1 MTQEFPNQTSSP
13 LWTSE
18 SVRLEKLAWRQE
30 LGRRAI
36 ARSRM
41 NRVCLMLLIWL
52 AVFSQLSSTG
62 VVLLSFL
69 QLDIPAWLT
78 GVGRLAA
85 ACGTVGLVLIWKRR
99 PFWQNVMFARS
110 GVPRA
115 GEVLLWVLCLLALQ
129 GAAGLLQSLL
139 SPAMEFFR
147 TKSKVV
153 SGTAETT
160 VSLALYTAVAAPS
173 RKNCCSAGPCCA
185 ACSPMASALPFSARR
200 CCSALCTRI

>member
-78 GVGRLAA
+78 GVGR
-85 ACGTVGLVLIWKRR
+85 
-99 PFWQNVMFARS
+99 
-110 GVPRA
+110 
-115 GEVLLWVLCLLALQ
+115 
-129 GAAGLLQSLL
+129 AAGR
-139 SPAMEFFR
+139 PR
-147 TKSKVV
+147 
-153 SGTAETT
+153 
-160 VSLALYTAVAAPS
+160 
-173 RKNCCSAGPCCA
+173 GPTGGGKGVQPPPKA
-185 ACSPMASALPFSARR
+185 QEYVF
-200 CCSALCTRI
+200 

>member
-85 ACGTVGLVLIWKRR
+85 ALR
-99 PFWQNVMFARS
+99 P
-110 GVPRA
+110 P
-115 GEVLLWVLCLLALQ
+115 
-129 GAAGLLQSLL
+129 
-139 SPAMEFFR
+139 
-147 TKSKVV
+147 
-153 SGTAETT
+153 
-160 VSLALYTAVAAPS
+160 AAPS
-173 RKNCCSAGPCCA
+173 AWCSSGSAGR
-185 ACSPMASALPFSARR
+185 SGR
-200 CCSALCTRI
+200 T

>member
-69 QLDIPAWLT
+69 HLDIPGSPGSAALRPPAVPSAWCSS
-78 GVGRLAA
+78 GSAG
-85 ACGTVGLVLIWKRR
+85 
-99 PFWQNVMFARS
+99 RS
-110 GVPRA
+110 G
-115 GEVLLWVLCLLALQ
+115 
-129 GAAGLLQSLL
+129 
-139 SPAMEFFR
+139 R
-147 TKSKVV
+147 T
-153 SGTAETT
+153 
-160 VSLALYTAVAAPS
+160 
-173 RKNCCSAGPCCA
+173 
-185 ACSPMASALPFSARR
+185 
-200 CCSALCTRI
+200 

>member
-78 GVGRLAA
+78 GVEAA
-85 ACGTVGLVLIWKRR
+85 LR
-99 PFWQNVMFARS
+99 PPAVPSAWCSSGSAGRS
-110 GVPRA
+110 G
-115 GEVLLWVLCLLALQ
+115 
-129 GAAGLLQSLL
+129 
-139 SPAMEFFR
+139 R
-147 TKSKVV
+147 T
-153 SGTAETT
+153 
-160 VSLALYTAVAAPS
+160 
-173 RKNCCSAGPCCA
+173 
-185 ACSPMASALPFSARR
+185 
-200 CCSALCTRI
+200 

>member
-69 QLDIPAWLT
+69 HGSPGPAAL
-78 GVGRLAA
+78 
-85 ACGTVGLVLIWKRR
+85 R
-99 PFWQNVMFARS
+99 PPAVPSAWCSSGSAGRS
-110 GVPRA
+110 G
-115 GEVLLWVLCLLALQ
+115 
-129 GAAGLLQSLL
+129 
-139 SPAMEFFR
+139 R
-147 TKSKVV
+147 T
-153 SGTAETT
+153 
-160 VSLALYTAVAAPS
+160 
-173 RKNCCSAGPCCA
+173 
-185 ACSPMASALPFSARR
+185 
-200 CCSALCTRI
+200 

>member
-85 ACGTVGLVLIWKRR
+85 ACGTVGLVLNVDKRE
-99 PFWQNVMFARS
+99 NEIV
-110 GVPRA
+110 G
-115 GEVLLWVLCLLALQ
+115 GEPDEGEEPPEKKPWDL
-129 GAAGLLQSLL
+129 
-139 SPAMEFFR
+139 ER
-147 TKSKVV
+147 
-153 SGTAETT
+153 
-160 VSLALYTAVAAPS
+160 
-173 RKNCCSAGPCCA
+173 
-185 ACSPMASALPFSARR
+185 
-200 CCSALCTRI
+200 

>member
-99 PFWQNVMFARS
+99 PFWQNVMFAR
-110 GVPRA
+110 
-115 GEVLLWVLCLLALQ
+115 
-129 GAAGLLQSLL
+129 
-139 SPAMEFFR
+139 
-147 TKSKVV
+147 
-153 SGTAETT
+153 
-160 VSLALYTAVAAPS
+160 
-173 RKNCCSAGPCCA
+173 
-185 ACSPMASALPFSARR
+185 
-200 CCSALCTRI
+200 